1 MEKEE
6 LERVKLKLEIF
17 KLVIQIPLVTIAL
30 IVGIDKLLSI

>member
-6 LERVKLKLEIF
+6 LEKLKLKLEIL

-30 IVGIDKLLSI
+30 TVGIDKLLSI